1 MISSHSINIIDSKVT
16 ILQKISSDF
25 NEIDKLID
33 GLDALNDKDREKALE
48 LKEKLKSIL
57 SGKNSVKSKIPEKWQ
72 VLFPTMAFQL
82 ILKIIDWL
90 LPS

>member
-1 MISSHSINIIDSKVT
+1 VISSHSINIIDSKVT

-48 LKEKLKSIL
+48 LKEKLKSTL
-57 SGKNSVKSKIPEKWQ
+57 SGKNSVKSKIPEEWQ

-82 ILKIIDWL
+82 ILKIIDWP